1 MRKTVSS
8 FCGAIVLGIT
18 VIASQT
24 PESVAGDWA
33 GDLVL
38 QGTAQF
44 AMLHMSGSG
53 PSYEG
58 SLELPFMG
66 EKATLN
72 GFNRDDR
79 SLVFTASNSTYSLH
93 FVGEVKGGMFEGSVQ
108 DGPTNVSGDR
118 FRFAHLAR
126 IDFSKYTGGYD
137 LGGGRVI
144 SISPIPEQ
152 DMGAIAAS
160 VVQYTDT
167 GNGRWGTLF
176 PISPTRFISGGPAAR
191 VFPAEI
197 DVSFSTNRQGQITGL
212 IWRETNR
219 PMVRASKANAYPE
232 EEVRFTNGGV
242 SLAGTLMTPKTTGRH
257 PAVVLTHGSGPQL
270 RQRGILEQL
279 FVRSGFAVLTYDKR
293 GMGGSGGSWQ
303 NSSFEDLADDAVSGA
318 RMLQTRPDV
327 DPRQIGFWGLS
338 QGGWIAPLAAARF
351 GETAFVIA
359 ASGGGLSPE
368 LQELLDTED
377 ELRGAGFPP
386 AEIAD
391 AIAFQKTKNA
401 FMRSGEG
408 WDLYQTMR
416 QRVQNLKWY
425 HYGNTDAWGPATA
438 TNPYWANQRRIY
450 FYDPASALEKL
461 ACPVLFVFGELGSSP
476 TTVMANVTA
485 VRFLTERAGNPDV
498 TISVIPNAGPQSLLR
513 RKGRRQSADRRAA
526 AVRAWLSSGIR
537 EVGAKSH

>member
-1 MRKTVSS
+1 
-8 FCGAIVLGIT
+8 
-18 VIASQT
+18 
-24 PESVAGDWA
+24 
-33 GDLVL
+33 
-38 QGTAQF
+38 
-44 AMLHMSGSG
+44 MLHMSGSG

-338 QGGWIAPLAAARF
+338 QGGVDCA
-351 GETAFVIA
+351 V
-359 ASGGGLSPE
+359 GGR
-368 LQELLDTED
+368 TI
-377 ELRGAGFPP
+377 RR
-386 AEIAD
+386 
-391 AIAFQKTKNA
+391 N
-401 FMRSGEG
+401 
-408 WDLYQTMR
+408 
-416 QRVQNLKWY
+416 RVRN
-425 HYGNTDAWGPATA
+425 
-438 TNPYWANQRRIY
+438 
-450 FYDPASALEKL
+450 S
-461 ACPVLFVFGELGSSP
+461 CLGRWP
-476 TTVMANVTA
+476 
-485 VRFLTERAGNPDV
+485 
-498 TISVIPNAGPQSLLR
+498 IP
-513 RKGRRQSADRRAA
+513 
-526 AVRAWLSSGIR
+526 
-537 EVGAKSH
+537 